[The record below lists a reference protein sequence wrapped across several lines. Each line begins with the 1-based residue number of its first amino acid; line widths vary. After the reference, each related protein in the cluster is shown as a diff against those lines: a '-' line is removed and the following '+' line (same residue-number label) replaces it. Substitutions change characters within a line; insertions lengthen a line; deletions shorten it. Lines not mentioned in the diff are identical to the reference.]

1 MKLALN
7 LFLLLISVKSFGN
20 IERNSIVAIV
30 NQNIITSQ
38 SIQTQLEQANS
49 SSKKISLINDR
60 INLVLQLDLIKKY
73 NLEPSQDDIEEAFKY
88 ISDKNSISIIELKKH
103 PNFKFIEND
112 VIKNLSLFNL
122 KTFITRDLKVFISEE
137 EIKEYCQ
144 NNGQNLKQIKIA
156 EILIYQ
162 PPNFNPKDSNK
173 ETKVK
178 KFLTILK
185 NHIDKGASFQ
195 EFAKLHSQDSN
206 YYNGGISNW
215 KFIDTPLLKS
225 IDNLKKNEVSD
236 IYNKNNGWAIAI
248 KIEERMFNQNL
259 ENCKQEITQKK
270 GQKYFEEYMDN
281 IKKAAKIVIYE

>member
-1 MKLALN
+1 MKLALT
-7 LFLLLISVKSFGN
+7 LFLIVISVKSFGN

-38 SIQTQLEQANS
+38 SIQTQLDQANS
-49 SSKKISLINDR
+49 LSKKISIINNR
-60 INLVLQLDLIKKY
+60 IDLVLQLDLVKKY
-73 NLEPSQDDIEEAFKY
+73 NLDPSQDEIEDAFRY
-88 ISDKNSISIIELKKH
+88 ISEKNSFSIIELKKH
-103 PNFKFIEND
+103 PNFKLIEND

-122 KTFITRDLKVFISEE
+122 KTFITRDLKVVISEE

-156 EILIYQ
+156 EIVITQ
-162 PPNFNPKDSNK
+162 PPNFNPNDSNK
-173 ETKVK
+173 DIEVK
-178 KFLTILK
+178 KFLTTLK
-185 NHIDKGASFQ
+185 KHITKGASFQ
-195 EFAKLHSQDSN
+195 KFAKLHSQDSN

-215 KFIDTPLLKS
+215 KFIDTPILKL

-236 IYNKNNGWAIAI
+236 IYKKNNGWAIAI

-270 GQKYFEEYMDN
+270 SSEIF
-281 IKKAAKIVIYE
+281 